1 MLERLKKEILCYLPD
16 SIREVI
22 LRVSRSCLEEIIEI
36 RLRIGKPIILRAKD
50 DDCLVK
56 KIDGSN
62 YILNNGELSR
72 IFEMMCKNSIYA
84 WQDEIA
90 NGFLTLR
97 GGHRVGISGKAIY
110 KNSNVYSIRDISG
123 LNIRVA
129 RQIIGAG
136 DDIIKQ
142 LIEDKQF
149 ISALIVSPPGF
160 GKTTILRDLVRQMS
174 NGLED
179 IKGVNISLVDE
190 RSEIAAVFNG
200 IPQNDI
206 GIRTD
211 VMDGISK
218 YDGIN
223 MMVRSMGP
231 EFIATD
237 EIGEKK
243 DVDAILYAVNSGVK
257 ILATAHGSNMDDL
270 MRRDDLARVINKGI
284 FNKIIFLNKG
294 GSVNACI

>member
-1 MLERLKKEILCYLPD
+1 MIDRLKREILCYLPD

-22 LRVSRSCLEEIIEI
+22 LRVSKSCLEGINEI
-36 RLRIGKPIILRAKD
+36 RLRVGKPIILRAKD
-50 DDCLVK
+50 DDCVVK
-56 KIDGSN
+56 KIDGSE
-62 YILNNGELSR
+62 YILNNSELSR

-84 WQDEIA
+84 WQEEIA

-129 RQIIGAG
+129 RQVIGAG
-136 DDIIKQ
+136 DSIRKQ
-142 LIEDKQF
+142 IVKDKQF
-149 ISALIVSPPGF
+149 MSTLIVSPPGF
-160 GKTTILRDLVRQMS
+160 GKTTVLRDLVRQMS
-174 NGLED
+174 NGVED
-179 IKGVNISLVDE
+179 IKGVNISLIDE

-200 IPQNDI
+200 IPQKDI

-218 YDGIN
+218 FDGIN
-223 MMVRSMGP
+223 MMERSMGP

-237 EIGEKK
+237 EIGTKE
-243 DVDAILYAVNSGVK
+243 DVEAILYAVNCGVK
-257 ILATAHGSNMDDL
+257 VLATAHGSNMEDL
-270 MRRDDLARVINKGI
+270 MRRSELATVINKGI
-284 FNKIIFLNKG
+284 FDNIIFLDKRG
-294 GSVNACI
+294 

>member
-1 MLERLKKEILCYLPD
+1 MIERLKKEILCYLPD
-16 SIREVI
+16 YIREVI
-22 LRVSRSCLEEIIEI
+22 LRVSKTCLEGINEI

-50 DDCLVK
+50 DDCVVK
-56 KIDGSN
+56 KIDGSE
-62 YILNNGELSR
+62 YILSNGELSR

-110 KNSNVYSIRDISG
+110 KNSNIYSIRDISG
-123 LNIRVA
+123 LNIRIA
-129 RQIIGAG
+129 RQVIGAG
-136 DDIIKQ
+136 DSILKEIIK
-142 LIEDKQF
+142 DKHF
-149 ISALIVSPPGF
+149 VSTLIVSPPGF
-160 GKTTILRDLVRQMS
+160 GKTTVLRDLVRQMS
-174 NGLED
+174 NGVGD

-237 EIGEKK
+237 EIGTKE
-243 DVDAILYAVNSGVK
+243 DIEAILYAVNSGVK

-270 MRRDDLARVINKGI
+270 LRRNELATVINKGI
-284 FNKIIFLNKG
+284 FDNIVFLNHMRG
-294 GSVNACI
+294 

>member
-22 LRVSRSCLEEIIEI
+22 LRVSKRCLEGINEI

-50 DDCLVK
+50 DDCVIK
-56 KIDGSN
+56 KIDGN
-62 YILNNGELSR
+62 EYILSNAELSR

-129 RQIIGAG
+129 RQVIGAA
-136 DDIIKQ
+136 DSILKEIIK
-142 LIEDKQF
+142 DKHF
-149 ISALIVSPPGF
+149 VSALIVSPPGF
-160 GKTTILRDLVRQMS
+160 GKTTVLRDLVRQMS
-174 NGLED
+174 NGVGD
-179 IKGVNISLVDE
+179 IKGVNISLIDE

-237 EIGEKK
+237 EIGTKE
-243 DVDAILYAVNSGVK
+243 DIEAILYAVNSGIK
-257 ILATAHGSNMDDL
+257 ILATAHGSSMDDL
-270 MRRDDLARVINKGI
+270 MRREELARVINKGI
-284 FNKIIFLNKG
+284 FDNIVFLDKRG
-294 GSVNACI
+294 

>member
-1 MLERLKKEILCYLPD
+1 MLDRLKREILCYLPD

-22 LRVSRSCLEEIIEI
+22 LRVNRTCLEGINEI
-36 RLRIGKPIILRAKD
+36 RLRIGKPIFLRAKD
-50 DDCLVK
+50 DDCIVK
-56 KIDGSN
+56 KIDGSE
-62 YILNNGELSR
+62 YILSNNELSR

-123 LNIRVA
+123 LNIRIA
-129 RQIIGAG
+129 RQVIGAG
-136 DDIIKQ
+136 DSILKEIIKH
-142 LIEDKQF
+142 KQF
-149 ISALIVSPPGF
+149 VSTLIVSPPGF
-160 GKTTILRDLVRQMS
+160 GKTTVLRDLVRQMS
-174 NGLED
+174 NGVGE
-179 IKGVNISLVDE
+179 IRGVNISLVDE
-190 RSEIAAVFNG
+190 RSEVAAVFNG

-237 EIGEKK
+237 EIGTKE
-243 DVDAILYAVNSGVK
+243 DIEAILYAVNSGVK
-257 ILATAHGSNMDDL
+257 ILATAHGSNMEDL
-270 MRRDDLARVINKGI
+270 MRRSELASVINKGI
-284 FNKIIFLNKG
+284 FENIVFLNKG
-294 GSVNACI
+294 R

>member
-1 MLERLKKEILCYLPD
+1 MLDRLKREILCYLPD

-22 LRVSRSCLEEIIEI
+22 LRVNRTCLEGINEI
-36 RLRIGKPIILRAKD
+36 RLRIGKPIFLRAKD
-50 DDCLVK
+50 DDCIVK
-56 KIDGSN
+56 KIDGSE
-62 YILNNGELSR
+62 YILSNNELSR

-129 RQIIGAG
+129 RQVIGAA
-136 DDIIKQ
+136 DSILKEIIK
-142 LIEDKQF
+142 DKHF
-149 ISALIVSPPGF
+149 VSALIVSPPGF
-160 GKTTILRDLVRQMS
+160 GKTTVLRDLVRQMS
-174 NGLED
+174 NGVGD
-179 IKGVNISLVDE
+179 IKGVNISLIDE

-237 EIGEKK
+237 EIGTKE
-243 DVDAILYAVNSGVK
+243 DIEAILYAVNSGIK
-257 ILATAHGSNMDDL
+257 ILATAHGNSMDDL
-270 MRRDDLARVINKGI
+270 MRREELARVINKGI
-284 FNKIIFLNKG
+284 FDNIVFLDKRG
-294 GSVNACI
+294 

>member
-1 MLERLKKEILCYLPD
+1 MFDRLKKEILCYMPE
-16 SIREVI
+16 SIREVM
-22 LRVSRSCLEEIIEI
+22 LRVSKSCLEEINEI

-50 DDCLVK
+50 NDCVVK
-56 KIDGSN
+56 KIDSSE
-62 YILNNGELSR
+62 YILRNAELSR

-110 KNSNVYSIRDISG
+110 KNSDVYSIRDISG
-123 LNIRVA
+123 LNIRIA
-129 RQIIGAG
+129 RQVMGAG
-136 DDIIKQ
+136 DSFIQEIIK
-142 LIEDKQF
+142 DKQF
-149 ISALIVSPPGF
+149 ISTLIVSPPGF
-160 GKTTILRDLVRQMS
+160 GKTTVLRDLVRQMS
-174 NGLED
+174 NGVD
-179 IKGVNISLVDE
+179 DVKGVNISLIDE

-237 EIGEKK
+237 EIGTKE
-243 DVDAILYAVNSGVK
+243 DVEAILYAVNSGVK
-257 ILATAHGSNMDDL
+257 ILATAHGNDMEDL
-270 MRRDDLARVINKGI
+270 MRRSELASVIKKGI
-284 FNKIIFLNKG
+284 FEKIIFLNKER
-294 GSVNACI
+294 